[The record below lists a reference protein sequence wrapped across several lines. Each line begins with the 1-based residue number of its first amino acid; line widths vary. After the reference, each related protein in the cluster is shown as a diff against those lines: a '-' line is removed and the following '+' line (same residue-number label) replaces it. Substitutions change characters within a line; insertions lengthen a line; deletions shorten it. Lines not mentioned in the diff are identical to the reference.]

1 MIDTDYSLD
10 DIPLAL
16 KEIIK
21 DLGVVF
27 HGKVSFS
34 NHLDMICSYVTKL
47 LGFVMRILYN
57 ALILTKVE
65 YPSVV

>member
-27 HGKVSFS
+27 GGKVSFS